1 MRIRA
6 DVRAWAGRQTVVAQ
20 NPDFRGLEFLTSQQ
34 SRPANNIKSDFQG
47 MRYRHS
53 SSSGDFV

>member
-1 MRIRA
+1 
-6 DVRAWAGRQTVVAQ
+6 VAPLEGWRVNAVSQ
-20 NPDFRGLEFLTSQQ
+20 IADFRGLEFLTSQL